1 MDDNKLIAEFMG
13 MKYSDKRSYDN
24 GEWTHSIES
33 LSKFQTSWDW
43 LMPVV
48 KRCWEIANE
57 LEIGFDEMTLEHRFD
72 CIAYGDLDE
81 SYEAVVEFIKA
92 QVCHVELQEWEKDNL
107 S

>member
-1 MDDNKLIAEFMG
+1 
-13 MKYSDKRSYDN
+13 
-24 GEWTHSIES
+24 
-33 LSKFQTSWDW
+33 
-43 LMPVV
+43 MPVV